1 MVESELEAHKTRD
14 KGAVTP
20 VVLVLLHPTC

>member
-1 MVESELEAHKTRD
+1 MVESEREAHKTRD